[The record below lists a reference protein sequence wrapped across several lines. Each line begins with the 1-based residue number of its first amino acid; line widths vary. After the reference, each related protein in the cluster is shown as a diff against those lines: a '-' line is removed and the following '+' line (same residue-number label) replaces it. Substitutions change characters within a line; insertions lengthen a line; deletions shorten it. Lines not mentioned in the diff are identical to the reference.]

1 MEIGITWKAESICAW
16 ELSMKLQVPYW
27 PREAV
32 FNETASP
39 RDPYWPLNDQ
49 KSSKK
54 FLRLQM
60 FLIYG
65 WKDMFH
71 LRNGCK
77 KRELKRKRGS
87 EEGEDDKHSFLF
99 FILTQQ
105 MTLDN
110 CWHLRHDPFK
120 DSDHCNLAILS
131 HPITCPFIPLFV
143 YFVVFEICV
152 EGKFLSLIMSQDT
165 FWMAWNADE
174 LSKLRNE

>member
-1 MEIGITWKAESICAW
+1 MRENYLWNCKSRTDHVR
-16 ELSMKLQVPYW
+16 LYLMRLQVHVTRTDHWMTKRVPKNFY
-27 PREAV
+27 V
-32 FNETASP
+32 FKCFWFMDGKTCS
-39 RDPYWPLNDQ
+39 
-49 KSSKK
+49 
-54 FLRLQM
+54 
-60 FLIYG
+60 
-65 WKDMFH
+65 

-105 MTLDN
+105 MMLDS